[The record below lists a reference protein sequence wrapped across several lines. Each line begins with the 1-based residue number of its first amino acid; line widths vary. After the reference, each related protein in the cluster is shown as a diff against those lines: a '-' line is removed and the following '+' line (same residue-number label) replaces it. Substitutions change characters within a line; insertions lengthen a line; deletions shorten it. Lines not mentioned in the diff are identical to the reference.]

1 MLHPGVKIALQLVEA
16 AGLSVVSVDVPRSG
30 HVKVQVARSDN
41 TTAMFVFAGS
51 PSDKRAAQNNLCR
64 LKRFARGD
72 FNPITKRT
80 KSCGQL
86 KK

>member
-1 MLHPGVKIALQLVEA
+1 MQHPGVKVALQLVEA
-16 AGLSVVSVDVPRSG
+16 AGLAVVSVNVPRSG

-41 TTAMFVFAGS
+41 TTALFVFAGS

-72 FNPITKRT
+72 YNPITERT

>member
-1 MLHPGVKIALQLVEA
+1 MQHPGVKVALQLVEA
-16 AGLSVVSVDVPRSG
+16 AGLAVVSVNVPRSG
-30 HVKVQVARSDN
+30 HVKVWVMRPDQA
-41 TTAMFVFAGS
+41 TAMFIFAGS

-72 FNPITKRT
+72 FNPITERT
-80 KSCGQL
+80 PSCGQL